1 MVIVHKRNAMTTT
14 LVTFAAVLL
23 MAGPLAAQQTKSTT
37 SPKTT
42 ATAGTGNTLEQN
54 SAINMNDAVS
64 SGSTGTT
71 RSKQS
76 NMNANGTKANSA
88 PNATLEQNSAANA
101 PSGNMPA
108 KTDASSSTTTTGK
121 GVKARKT
128 RDRLVNLK
136 PNDPKK

>member
-1 MVIVHKRNAMTTT
+1 MGIAQKRNAMTTT
-14 LVTFAAVLL
+14 LATFAAVLL
-23 MAGPLAAQQTKSTT
+23 MAGPLAAQQTNPKTQ
-37 SPKTT
+37 PKTT

-54 SAINMNDAVS
+54 SAI
-64 SGSTGTT
+64 STGNAAKPGSAGTK

-76 NMNANGTKANSA
+76 ELNANGTKANSA

-101 PSGNMPA
+101 PSGTMPA
-108 KTDASSSTTTTGK
+108 KTDARSTTTTTGK

-136 PNDPKK
+136 PNDPK